1 MDGPVL
7 EHVEA
12 MANGLPTHGVAAC
25 IAERGLNAS
34 LFVEVLFV
42 TKPGS

>member
-1 MDGPVL
+1 ML

-12 MANGLPTHGVAAC
+12 MADGLPTHSVAAC

-34 LFVEVLFV
+34 LFVGVLFV
-42 TKPGS
+42 TEPGS